1 VLHLALARS
10 GGDLAG
16 FTGRVL
22 AMAQVDH
29 QPQQRNAVKS
39 RNGAKGESGQVSIL
53 RLSAIHP
60 SSVNN
65 QSLPADHTYRRCGS
79 LAANTL
85 LGRFDY

>member
-1 VLHLALARS
+1 MAGVIHPRVVL
-10 GGDLAG
+10 
-16 FTGRVL
+16 VE
-22 AMAQVDH
+22 VDH
-29 QPQQRNAVKS
+29 QPQRRDAVKS